1 MNKQKNSI
9 ITLWLV
15 FIFLSTSCFSSES
28 DSLFAFADQLYQQKQ
43 YSDAGIAYERIAFEN
58 TGKEELVCIALLKKS
73 ACLKAMQKYEP
84 INIVLQRCNLNAIN
98 DSLKARVYFERALSC
113 YLSNNFD
120 QSKKLLQPL
129 LSLNVTPEQ
138 DKAAAFL
145 YSLTLNELRDW
156 EGSKMNLL
164 QYIRRIPGAD
174 EAKKAALTSEINE
187 IYSKN
192 NIPRLKSLKKA
203 RLLSAILPGM
213 GQAYLGK
220 AGRGALNLSLIALSG
235 VFVYANIINEIYV
248 AAASG
253 VYLTEAFY
261 VGNINQNKRISR
273 LRNDKKSDSA
283 NNQIRIKLAAINAQ
297 IK

>member
-15 FIFLSTSCFSSES
+15 FIFLSTSCFSSDS

-43 YSDAGIAYERIAFEN
+43 FTDAGIAYERIAFEN
-58 TGKEELVCIALLKKS
+58 TGKEELVCVALLKKS
-73 ACLKAMQKYEP
+73 DCLKAMQKYEP
-84 INIVLQRCNLNAIN
+84 INVVLQRCNLNAIN
-98 DSLKARVYFERALSC
+98 DSLKAQVYFERALSC

-120 QSKKLLQPL
+120 QSKKLLLPL
-129 LSLNVTPEQ
+129 LSLNVSPEQ
-138 DKAAAFL
+138 DKAAVFL
-145 YSLTLNELRDW
+145 YSLTLNELREW

-164 QYIRRIPGAD
+164 QYIKRIPGAD
-174 EAKKAALTSEINE
+174 EAKKTSLSNEINE

-192 NIPRLKSLKKA
+192 NIPRLKRLKKA
-203 RLLSAILPGM
+203 RLLSAIIPGA

-220 AGRGALNLSLIALSG
+220 AGRGALNLTLVALSG
-235 VFVYANIINEIYV
+235 VFAYANIINELYI

-261 VGNINQNKRISR
+261 VGNINQNKRICR
-273 LRNDKKSDSA
+273 IRNDKVTDKA
-283 NNQIRIKLAAINAQ
+283 NNQLRAKLADINAQ